1 MLIFKRRVGETF
13 TVGDNVTVT
22 VVEVQNGRVRFAIS
36 APDHTPVHRE
46 ELLSHRAPEG
56 APHEKGSDA

>member
-13 TVGDNVTVT
+13 TVGDHVTVT

-36 APDHTPVHRE
+36 APDHIPVRRE
-46 ELLSHRAPEG
+46 ELLTQQAREG
-56 APHEKGSDA
+56 APHERGSDV